1 MKGNM
6 KEEFFKGLN
15 NRHEDPIQHGVY
27 KLGELLGRMT
37 SIKDE
42 LRKIREIQN
51 GTSDRFDLTHC
62 TYCDVDEWLNEI
74 PRIVSYQLG
83 NKVMS
88 SIDSLKNVGF
98 NDNQTSQIREAAV
111 DPLLNLIT
119 NCESTHILTERRTFS
134 WDSQNNYG
142 YIASENLI
150 NQFLCFLDDLLT
162 QCKKVSIGNPL
173 NTNRKSYS

>member
-15 NRHEDPIQHGVY
+15 NRREDPIQHGVY
-27 KLGELLGRMT
+27 KLEELLGRMT
-37 SIKDE
+37 SIKNE

-51 GTSDRFDLTHC
+51 GVSDQFDLTHC
-62 TYCDVDEWLNEI
+62 TYCDVDKWLNEI

-88 SIDSLKNVGF
+88 SIDSLKMVGV
-98 NDNQTSQIREAAV
+98 NDNQVSPIREV
-111 DPLLNLIT
+111 VVHPLLNLIT
-119 NCESTHILTERRTFS
+119 NCESTHILTKKRTFS

-142 YIASENLI
+142 HIASENLI
-150 NQFLCFLDDLLT
+150 NQLVCFLDDLLT
-162 QCKKVSIGNPL
+162 QCKKVSIGNPI
-173 NTNRKSYS
+173 NSNRKSYL